1 MQGHNKLKQLMFT
14 ETQSLLSNTEQWY
27 MADVR
32 DALFYIEKYTHME
45 QLYMDALQGNG
56 IKHSVGK
63 VIRYAYHR
71 ANERL
76 K

>member
-1 MQGHNKLKQLMFT
+1 MKGNNELKQLMYT
-14 ETQSLLSNTEQWY
+14 ETQSLLSNTKQWY

-32 DALFYIEKYTHME
+32 DALFYINHYTHME
-45 QLYMDALQGNG
+45 QLYMDALQGKE

>member
-1 MQGHNKLKQLMFT
+1 MQNKNELKQLMYT
-14 ETQSLLSNTEQWY
+14 EAQSQLSNTKQWY
-27 MADVR
+27 EADVR
-32 DALFYIEKYTHME
+32 DALYYINKYTHME
-45 QLYMDALQGNG
+45 QLYMDALQGKG

>member
-1 MQGHNKLKQLMFT
+1 MQGNNKLKQLMYT
-14 ETQSLLSNTEQWY
+14 EAQEQLTNTEQWY
-27 MADVR
+27 VADVR
-32 DALFYIEKYTHME
+32 DALFYIKKYTHME
-45 QLYMDALQGNG
+45 QLYMDALNGKG

-71 ANERL
+71 ANEGL

>member
-45 QLYMDALQGNG
+45 QLYMDALQGNA

>member
-1 MQGHNKLKQLMFT
+1 MQGTTNLKQLMY
-14 ETQSLLSNTEQWY
+14 EEVHNQLSNTKQWY
-27 MADVR
+27 EADVR
-32 DALFYIEKYTHME
+32 DALFYIKKYTHME
-45 QLYMDALQGNG
+45 QLYMDALQGKG